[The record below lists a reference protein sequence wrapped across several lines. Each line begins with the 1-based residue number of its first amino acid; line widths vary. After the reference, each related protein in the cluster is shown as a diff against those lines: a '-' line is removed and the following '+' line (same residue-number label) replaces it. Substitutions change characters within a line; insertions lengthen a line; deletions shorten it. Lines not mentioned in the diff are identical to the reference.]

1 MHSIA
6 TIMLLIVAAIH
17 VLPLLGA
24 FGEKHLSGLYGISIA
39 DPNLAILMRH
49 RAVLFGLLG
58 AFLFVAALIPPL
70 RLAGLVAGAVS
81 VGSFLLLAWHVGD
94 YNDHLRKVFAT
105 DVIAAMCLACGLL
118 AHLANGS
125 IGTASV
131 LPANAPSVVVEE

>member
-24 FGEKHLSGLYGISIA
+24 FGEKHLSGLYGISLG

-58 AFLFVAALIPPL
+58 AFLFVAALTPLL
-70 RLAGLVAGAVS
+70 RLAGFIAGAIS
-81 VGSFLLLAWHVGD
+81 VGSFLLLAWHVGG

-105 DVIAAMCLACGLL
+105 DVVAAVCLACGLL

-125 IGTASV
+125 IGTASAS
-131 LPANAPSVVVEE
+131 PANVRSLVVEE

>member
-6 TIMLLIVAAIH
+6 TIMLLIVAVIH

-24 FGEKHLSGLYGISIA
+24 VGEKHLSGLYGISLG

-58 AFLFVAALIPPL
+58 AFLFVAAFTPPL
-70 RLAGLVAGAVS
+70 RLAGFVAGAIS
-81 VGSFLLLAWHVGD
+81 VGSFLLLAWHVGS

-105 DVIAAMCLACGLL
+105 DVIAAVCLACGLL
-118 AHLANGS
+118 AHLVSGS
-125 IGTASV
+125 IRTASAP
-131 LPANAPSVVVEE
+131 PANVPSVVVEE

>member
-24 FGEKHLSGLYGISIA
+24 FGEKHLSVLYGICLG

-58 AFLFVAALIPPL
+58 AFLFVAALTPPL
-70 RLAGLVAGAVS
+70 RLAGFVAGAVS
-81 VGSFLLLAWHVGD
+81 VGSFLLLAWHVGG
-94 YNDHLRKVFAT
+94 YNDHLRKVFVT
-105 DVIAAMCLACGLL
+105 DGIAGVCLVCGLL
-118 AHLANGS
+118 AHFANGS
-125 IGTASV
+125 IGTVSASPTNV
-131 LPANAPSVVVEE
+131 PSAVVAQ

>member
-24 FGEKHLSGLYGISIA
+24 FGEKHLSRLYGISLG

-58 AFLFVAALIPPL
+58 AFLFVAALTPLL
-70 RLAGLVAGAVS
+70 RLAGFIAGAIS
-81 VGSFLLLAWHVGD
+81 VGSFLLLAWHVGGC
-94 YNDHLRKVFAT
+94 NDHLRKVFAT
-105 DVIAAMCLACGLL
+105 DVIAAVCLACGLL

-125 IGTASV
+125 IGTASAS
-131 LPANAPSVVVEE
+131 PANVPSVVVEE

>member
-81 VGSFLLLAWHVGD
+81 VADSYCLLGTWVATTTTCAKC
-94 YNDHLRKVFAT
+94 LRL
-105 DVIAAMCLACGLL
+105 M
-118 AHLANGS
+118 
-125 IGTASV
+125 
-131 LPANAPSVVVEE
+131 

>member
-1 MHSIA
+1 MQSIA

-17 VLPLLGA
+17 ALPLLGA
-24 FGEKHLSGLYGISIA
+24 FGEKHLSGLYGISLR

-58 AFLFVAALIPPL
+58 ALLFVAALTPPL
-70 RLAGLVAGAVS
+70 RLAGFVAGAVS
-81 VGSFLLLAWHVGD
+81 VGSFLLLAWHVGG

-105 DVIAAMCLACGLL
+105 DVIAAVCLACGLL

-125 IGTASV
+125 IGTVSAS
-131 LPANAPSVVVEE
+131 PANVPSAVVEE

>member
-1 MHSIA
+1 
-6 TIMLLIVAAIH
+6 

-24 FGEKHLSGLYGISIA
+24 FGEKHLSGLYGISLG

-58 AFLFVAALIPPL
+58 AFLFVAALTPLL
-70 RLAGLVAGAVS
+70 RLAGFIAGAIS
-81 VGSFLLLAWHVGD
+81 VGSFLLLAWHVGG

-105 DVIAAMCLACGLL
+105 DVIAAVCLACGLL

-125 IGTASV
+125 IGTVSAS
-131 LPANAPSVVVEE
+131 PANVPSVVVEE

>member
-24 FGEKHLSGLYGISIA
+24 LGEKHLSGLYGISLG

-58 AFLFVAALIPPL
+58 AFLFVAALIPAL
-70 RLAGLVAGAVS
+70 RLAGFVAGAVS
-81 VGSFLLLAWHVGD
+81 VGSFLLLAWHVGG
-94 YNDHLRKVFAT
+94 YNDHLRNVFAT
-105 DVIAAMCLACGLL
+105 DVIASVCLACGLL
-118 AHLANGS
+118 AHLANGG
-125 IGTASV
+125 IGSAIAS
-131 LPANAPSVVVEE
+131 PANVPSVVVEE